1 MTEDTE
7 KIAVLIP
14 CFNEETTIGDVIS
27 SFQSSLPN
35 AKIYVCNNNFK
46 HKLYQYFFANILI
59 KKFTTKSTVK
69 YFFKINGFN
78 R

>member
-1 MTEDTE
+1 MTEGTE

-35 AKIYVCNNNFK
+35 AKIYVCNNN
-46 HKLYQYFFANILI
+46 QQIILSI
-59 KKFTTKSTVK
+59 
-69 YFFKINGFN
+69 
-78 R
+78 